1 MKIIFFDC
9 DSTLTP
15 LEGID
20 ELARLQ
26 GDALFK
32 EVENLTNAAMN
43 GKVPITEVFGRRLK
57 IIQPGTDTV
66 KKVAQLV
73 LETVEPTAKA
83 TIEALKENG
92 WTPMIISGGLTQVIE
107 PLAEFLG
114 ISDIHAVDLRFNEDG
129 SYAGFDTDAPPT
141 RNGGKPEIVASL
153 RKQLQPEKIVMVG
166 DGISDLEVQSVADQF
181 IGFTRYVAREK
192 VVQEADTCITSLD
205 QLVSLLD

>member
-26 GDALFK
+26 GDAVFK
-32 EVENLTNAAMN
+32 EVEDLTNAAMN
-43 GKVPITEVFGRRLK
+43 GEVPITEVFGRRLK

-73 LETVEPTAKA
+73 LETVEPTAKS
-83 TIEALKENG
+83 TIEALRENG

-107 PLAEFLG
+107 PLAEFLD
-114 ISDIHAVDLRFNEDG
+114 INHIHAVDLSFNEDG

-153 RKQLQPEKIVMVG
+153 RKQLQPEKVVMVG
-166 DGISDLEVQSVADQF
+166 DGISDLEVKSVADQF

-192 VVQEADTCITSLD
+192 VVQEADSCITSLD